1 MVRALRCLELASDYN
16 QRVLRGSSLSKEAAE
31 AVCEAAGPYFPI
43 SFEPP
48 LNDPYGVTP
57 AKLRCALR
65 RALCADARC
74 AAYAVDLATR
84 RCVDEEEDDDLA
96 ELEEA
101 TALMARGVE
110 RMAASE
116 VAAVA
121 EQVGAALVLGK
132 AAKSCE
138 QATLRALERLAS
150 RCAAEGCL
158 NAFARGAL
166 DNISHDALDTV
177 SGRFATRALRACARA
192 GGYLAWRCIY
202 ERFGPSVAS
211 RVVDSGDVS
220 RAATHFD
227 EALRHTKATAALRA
241 LVDLV
246 ESPDPALFVM
256 TEGPLLQHKL
266 VLLRAFRD
274 DDEDDGA
281 LSREVALLKTRG
293 GAALAERRRVLDDDA
308 TIDLL
313 RSAAKRIAREDEAY
327 YVRELCIATSRAA
340 AARPNCAAAVA
351 DSIEDAVAFAALAA
365 SPHVLRSE
373 RFVAVAENQVQR
385 RALPGALAE
394 AVKRAREADET
405 IDEFI
410 AQHLVAK
417 LASASSDVVEVFAN
431 IANCAGLAERAAAAY
446 IDCSSPQLARIVAA
460 GIAHIGDHL
469 LPQLAGALRSQADA
483 DDAALSA
490 LVSIFVRTEVNGADL
505 SQPFS
510 AAWVAAASA
519 AFARRDKA
527 DLADNLSDELATA
540 LAQARPEARTA
551 LDRMLNQS
559 PAGASRFWRQHLYTR
574 LAPRLLDPA
583 LSQPVVAATLVALAR
598 KALPRPALK
607 ARAAQLLDVALA
619 RADGSNSLI
628 LLLLDADEA
637 RQHILT
643 NLHTAIPNLLA
654 DATDHPSPRE
664 RVDAL
669 RCLHK
674 IAVTMPHDALY
685 PYRQSAPS
693 ILKRALDDNLRV
705 VRQLAAIVRNEWL
718 GKLGR
723 PAV

>member
-1 MVRALRCLELASDYN
+1 MRALRCLELVCDYN
-16 QRVLRGSSLSKEAAE
+16 KRVLRRSSLSKEAAE

-101 TALMARGVE
+101 TALVARGVE
-110 RMAASE
+110 RMAVSD

-150 RCAAEGCL
+150 RCAADGCL

-166 DNISHDALDTV
+166 DNISHDELDTV
-177 SGRFATRALRACARA
+177 SGRFATRALRGCARA

-202 ERFGPSVAS
+202 ERFGPIVAS
-211 RVVDSGDVS
+211 RVVDAGDVS
-220 RAATHFD
+220 LPATHFD

-241 LVDLV
+241 LVDIV
-246 ESPDPALFVM
+246 ESPDPALFVIS
-256 TEGPLLQHKL
+256 EGPLLRHKL
-266 VLLRAFRD
+266 VLLRAFRGSD
-274 DDEDDGA
+274 DDAA
-281 LSREVALLKTRG
+281 LPREVALLKTKG
-293 GAALAERRRVLDDDA
+293 GAALAERGRVLDDEA
-308 TIDLL
+308 TIGLL
-313 RSAAKRIAREDEAY
+313 RSAAKRIASEDDLY
-327 YVRELCIATSRAA
+327 YLHELCIATSRAA
-340 AARPNCAAAVA
+340 AARPDCAAAVA
-351 DSIEDAVAFAALAA
+351 ESIEDAVALAAFAA
-365 SPHVLRSE
+365 SPDVLRSE
-373 RFVAVAENQVQR
+373 RFVAVAENQLHR

-394 AVKRAREADET
+394 ALRRAREADET
-405 IDEFI
+405 VDEFI
-410 AQHLVAK
+410 AQHLVVK
-417 LASASSDVVEVFAN
+417 LASASSDVVNVFAS
-431 IANCAGLAERAAAAY
+431 ITNCAGLAERAAAAY
-446 IDCSSPQLARIVAA
+446 VDRSSPQLARIVAS
-460 GIAHIGDHL
+460 GIAHIGDDS
-469 LPQLAGALRSQADA
+469 LPQLAQALRSHADT
-483 DDAALSA
+483 DDSALSA
-490 LVSIFVRTEVNGADL
+490 LVSILVRTEVNVADL

-519 AFARRDKA
+519 VFARRDKA
-527 DLADNLSDELATA
+527 DLADSLSSEFATA
-540 LAQARPEARTA
+540 LAQGRPEARSA
-551 LDRMLNQS
+551 LDRILDQS
-559 PAGASRFWRQHLYTR
+559 PAGASRFWRQRLYTR
-574 LAPRLLDPA
+574 VAPHLLEPA
-583 LSQPVVAATLVALAR
+583 LSHPVVAATLVALAR
-598 KALPRPALK
+598 RALPRPALK
-607 ARAAQLLDVALA
+607 ARADQLLDVALA

-628 LLLLDADEA
+628 LLLLDTEET
-637 RQHILT
+637 RQHITT

-654 DATDHPSPRE
+654 DATEHPSPRE

-669 RCLHK
+669 RCLRK
-674 IAVTMPHDALY
+674 LAVTMPHDALY
-685 PYRQSAPS
+685 PFRQSAPS

-705 VRQLAAIVRNEWL
+705 VRHHAAIVRNEWL